1 MHTRMLGKSGIPVS
15 PLAVGCW
22 SFGGGAYWGEQS
34 QQSVDNIVSAALDY
48 GVNLFD
54 TAAMYN
60 DGNSEISLG
69 KALYG
74 KREKAVICSKLGPH
88 VAYRDEMIRQCEMSL
103 KRLATDYLD
112 CYMLHWPINP
122 VAIRHFTDDAQ
133 ILRHPPTVSEAFEA
147 FEKLK
152 RDGKIRAVGISNFGV
167 LQMKEALETG
177 VTIDVNE
184 MPYNIFTRAIEYE
197 ILPYCIKQEMAVV
210 CSMALQQGILAGAY
224 SRAEDIPP
232 NQAHSRHFHYD
243 RGQGSSRHDST
254 GVEKEMFAALV
265 QLREIAASLNISM
278 AQLAIAWL
286 LHRKGVASVLAG
298 SRTTAELKDNLKALG
313 VTLSSDIMGKID
325 SISGDVKIKMGPNPD
340 LYESGSNCRI
350 W

>member
-1 MHTRMLGKSGIPVS
+1 MHMRTLGKSGIPVS

-34 QQSVDNIVSAALDY
+34 QQSVDGIVSGALDY

-88 VAYRDEMIRQCEMSL
+88 AAYRDEMIRQCEMSL
-103 KRLATDYLD
+103 KRLQTDYLD

-122 VAIRHFTDDAQ
+122 VAIRHFTDDEN
-133 ILRHPPTVSEAFEA
+133 ILHHPPMVAEAFEA
-147 FEKLK
+147 FDKLK

-167 LQMKEALETG
+167 LQMKEALQTG
-177 VTIDVNE
+177 VSIDVNE

-197 ILPYCIKQEMAVV
+197 ILPYCIENGMAVV
-210 CSMALQQGILAGAY
+210 CSMALQQGILAGAF

-254 GVEKEMFAALV
+254 GVEEEMFSALV
-265 QLREIAASLNISM
+265 KLKEIAAGLNISM

-298 SRTTAELKDNLKALG
+298 SRTMAELTDNIRALH
-313 VTLSSDIMGKID
+313 VTLGNDTINEIDAISS
-325 SISGDVKIKMGPNPD
+325 DVKIKMGPNPD
-340 LYESGSNCRI
+340 LYESGPNRRI

>member
-1 MHTRMLGKSGIPVS
+1 MHMRTLGGSGIKVS

-34 QQSVDNIVSAALDY
+34 QQSVDAIVASALER

-69 KALYG
+69 ISLKG
-74 KREKAVICSKLGPH
+74 KRNQAVICSKLGPH

-103 KRLATDYLD
+103 KRLQTDYLD

-122 VAIRHFTDDAQ
+122 VAIRHFTDDEGIIA
-133 ILRHPPTVSEAFEA
+133 HPPTVQEAFEA
-147 FEKLK
+147 FETLK

-167 LQMKEALETG
+167 RQMEEAFQTG
-177 VTIDVNE
+177 VAVDVNE

-197 ILPYCIKQEMAVV
+197 ILPYCMEKGIAVV

-224 SRAEDIPP
+224 QRSEDIPP
-232 NQAHSRHFHYD
+232 NQAHSRHFHYE
-243 RGQGSSRHDST
+243 RGQGTSRHDST
-254 GVEKEMFAALV
+254 GVESEMFAALK
-265 QLREIAASLNISM
+265 QLREIAASMDISM

-286 LHRKGVASVLAG
+286 LHRPGIASVLAG
-298 SRTTAELKDNLKALG
+298 SRTTNELYDNLKALD
-313 VTLSSDIMGKID
+313 VSLTKDVVEYID
-325 SISGDVKIKMGPNPD
+325 GISEAVKTKMGANPD
-340 LYESGSNCRI
+340 LYESEANRRI
-350 W
+350 F

>member
-1 MHTRMLGKSGIPVS
+1 MHMRTLGGSGIKVS

-34 QQSVDNIVSAALDY
+34 QQSVDAIVASALER

-69 KALYG
+69 ISLKG
-74 KREKAVICSKLGPH
+74 KRDQAVICSKLGPH

-103 KRLATDYLD
+103 KRLQTDYLD

-122 VAIRHFTDDAQ
+122 IAIKHFTDDEA
-133 ILRHPPTVSEAFEA
+133 IIAHPPTVQEAFEA
-147 FEKLK
+147 FETLK
-152 RDGKIRAVGISNFGV
+152 RDGKIRAIGISNFGV
-167 LQMKEALETG
+167 QQMAEAQKTG
-177 VTIDVNE
+177 VAVDVNE

-197 ILPYCIKQEMAVV
+197 ILPYCMEKEIAVV

-224 SRAEDIPP
+224 QRSEDIPH
-232 NQAHSRHFHYD
+232 NQAHSRHFHFE
-243 RGQGSSRHDST
+243 RGKGTSRHDST
-254 GVEKEMFAALV
+254 GVESEMFAALG
-265 QLREIAASLNISM
+265 QLREIAASMDISM

-286 LHRKGVASVLAG
+286 LHRPGIASVLAG
-298 SRTTAELKDNLKALG
+298 SRTTAELEDNLKAMDVSLKKD
-313 VTLSSDIMGKID
+313 VVERID
-325 SISGDVKIKMGPNPD
+325 GISEAIKAKMGSNPD
-340 LYESGSNCRI
+340 LYESEANRRI
-350 W
+350 I

>member
-1 MHTRMLGKSGIPVS
+1 MHMRTLGRSGIPVS

-22 SFGGGAYWGEQS
+22 SFGGGAYWGDQS
-34 QQSVDNIVSAALDY
+34 QQSVDGIVAGALDN

-69 KALYG
+69 IALHG

-88 VAYRDEMIRQCEMSL
+88 VAYKSEMIRQCEMSL
-103 KRLATDYLD
+103 KRLQTDYLD
-112 CYMLHWPINP
+112 CYMLHWPINDA
-122 VAIRHFTDDAQ
+122 AIRHFTEDTQ
-133 ILRHPPTVSEAFEA
+133 ILNNPPSVAEAFEA
-147 FEKLK
+147 FGMLK

-177 VTIDVNE
+177 VPIDVNE
-184 MPYNIFTRAIEYE
+184 MPYNIFTRAIEYD
-197 ILPYCIKQEMAVV
+197 ILPYCKEQGIAVV

-224 SRAEDIPP
+224 NRAEDIPP

-243 RGQGSSRHDST
+243 RGQGSSRHDSI
-254 GVEKEMFAALV
+254 GVEEEMFLALA
-265 QLREIAASLNISM
+265 LLKEIASGLNISM

-286 LHRKGVASVLAG
+286 LHRGGVASVLAG
-298 SRTTAELKDNLKALG
+298 SRTMEELRDNLKALD
-313 VTLSSDIMGKID
+313 VTLSNDTVNKID
-325 SISGDVKIKMGPNPD
+325 SISSLIKTKMGPNPD
-340 LYESGSNCRI
+340 LYESGSNSRI
-350 W
+350 R